1 MGYATVMN
9 VPKIHNYA
17 DALKR
22 YDNTK
27 PIKGRQDDPRPLGER
42 RYVDT
47 YSIRKN
53 VWTNAIE
60 CILYKTPVIKFT
72 TEDEVIINID
82 NWPSASTCQFISRV
96 LSGVGAYRVKGEVVL
111 GFSGTDAKAML
122 PAKGE
127 LVLVRN
133 TSGGWVPK
141 EKQTLYDY
149 QVNRKEANN
158 VRKQVTMFKD
168 YINGVVK
175 LKGEEVEGLWGREP
189 YSVVKMTYAD
199 LIEVFG
205 KDEGQ
210 MGARPNVDGWEKILG
225 KPPTF
230 VTGNDKDEMW
240 ANYRQKTK
248 WFFDLVRND
257 QDDNARHQNYWIAF
271 NVLMLQGQAVLYYR
285 DNMDYPVTLGTDQIV
300 KFLEKILF
308 TMFADR
314 VFVKVAMPEGKV
326 PSGRYDDYVLTE
338 EEA

>member
-27 PIKGRQDDPRPLGER
+27 PIKGRADDPRPLGER

-53 VWTNAIE
+53 VWTEAVE

-82 NWPSASTCQFISRV
+82 NWPSASTCQFITRV

-111 GFSGTDAKAML
+111 GFMGIEAKLML
-122 PAKGE
+122 PARGE
-127 LVLVRN
+127 TVLVRN
-133 TSGGWVPK
+133 ASGGWVPK
-141 EKQTLYDY
+141 VKQTLYDY
-149 QVNRKEANN
+149 RVSRKEANN
-158 VRKQVTMFKD
+158 VRKSVSQFKD

-189 YSVVKMTYAD
+189 FSVVRMTYAD

-205 KDEGQ
+205 KEEAQ

-230 VTGNDKDEMW
+230 VAGDTKADAW
-240 ANYRQKTK
+240 ANYREKSER
-248 WFFDLVRND
+248 FFDLVRND

-285 DNMDYPVTLGTDQIV
+285 DNMDYPITLGTDQLD

-326 PSGRYDDYVLTE
+326 PTGRYDDYVLTE
-338 EEA
+338 ED

>member
-27 PIKGRQDDPRPLGER
+27 PIKGRDDAPRPLGER

-53 VWTNAIE
+53 IWTNAIE
-60 CILYKTPVIKFT
+60 CILYKTPVVKFT

-96 LSGVGAYRVKGEVVL
+96 LSGVGAYRVRGEVVL

-127 LVLVRN
+127 LALVQN
-133 TSGGWVPK
+133 TSGGWIPK
-141 EKQTLYDY
+141 VKQTLYDY
-149 QVNRKEANN
+149 RVSRKEANA
-158 VRKQVTMFKD
+158 VRKSVSMFKD

-175 LKGEEVEGLWGREP
+175 LKGEKVEGLWGCGP
-189 YSVVKMTYAD
+189 FSVVKMTYAD

-205 KDEGQ
+205 KDEDQ
-210 MGARPNVDGWEKILG
+210 NGARPNVDGWEKILG

-230 VTGNDKDEMW
+230 VAGNDKVEAW

-271 NVLMLQGQAVLYYR
+271 NVLMLQGQSLYYR
-285 DNMDYPVTLGTDQIV
+285 DNMDYLVLLGVGEFDKV
-300 KFLEKILF
+300 LEKILF

-338 EEA
+338 ED

>member
-27 PIKGRQDDPRPLGER
+27 PIKGRADDPRPLGER

-53 VWTNAIE
+53 IWTDAIE

-96 LSGVGAYRVKGEVVL
+96 LSGVGAYRVRGEVVL

-127 LVLVRN
+127 LALVRN
-133 TSGGWVPK
+133 ASGGWIPK
-141 EKQTLYDY
+141 VKQTLYDY
-149 QVNRKEANN
+149 RVNRKEANA
-158 VRKQVTMFKD
+158 VRKSVSQFKD
-168 YINGVVK
+168 YISGVVK

-189 YSVVKMTYAD
+189 FSVVKMTYAD

-205 KDEGQ
+205 KEEAQ
-210 MGARPNVDGWEKILG
+210 MGVRPNVDGWEKILG

-230 VTGNDKDEMW
+230 VAGDDKDDMW

-248 WFFDLVRND
+248 WFFGLVRND

-285 DNMDYPVTLGTDQIV
+285 DNMDYPITLGVGEFDKI
-300 KFLEKILF
+300 LEKILF

-338 EEA
+338 ED